1 MSQQGGCTHEH
12 SQAQTPPHE
21 AGTLTRTP
29 LEPKRGGFLV
39 RFRSCFRLHCVT
51 CSQVSTG
58 LTGLDGA
65 ARTSKS
71 EQEGAQREGV
81 IGRRKQEAGRKGGR
95 DVRTA
100 GSEARSCAD
109 GAKERQR
116 KAGGRREAGGG
127 KPAGGAVGTGSCI
140 LASASRCI
148 LASASRARSLSLS
161 LSSAWA

>member
-12 SQAQTPPHE
+12 SKAQTPPHE

-116 KAGGRREAGGG
+116 KAGGEAGGG
-127 KPAGGAVGTGSCI
+127 RGQTCRRCGGHRQLHLGLR
-140 LASASRCI
+140 LALHLGLRVSRPF
-148 LASASRARSLSLS
+148 SLPFPL
-161 LSSAWA
+161 